1 MFISQPALVQMALAH
16 NVFLAQ
22 LLVSLIFFPGCFQGD
37 GRLCQDIA
45 RTDFFRGNEGDTA
58 PFSNGGTF
66 VQVTETDN
74 PVGLGDDGH
83 FIAGG

>member
-1 MFISQPALVQMALAH
+1 MFICQPALVQMALAH

-22 LLVSLIFFPGCFQGD
+22 LLVSLVFFPGGFQGN
-37 GRLCQDIA
+37 GCLCQDIA
-45 RTDFFRGNEGDTA
+45 RTDFFRGNEGDTTSF
-58 PFSNGGTF
+58 PNGGTF
-66 VQVTETDN
+66 VQVTEPNN